1 MCVVFNGINNFK
13 YWIFVC
19 CSKIVLVVIWDEG
32 LRFMLFVL
40 NVFKRLGVID
50 LILVI
55 FWGLFVFVG
64 YVEINWFF
72 WVM

>member
-1 MCVVFNGINNFK
+1 M
-13 YWIFVC
+13 
-19 CSKIVLVVIWDEG
+19 VVIWDEG
-32 LRFMLFVL
+32 LRFVLFVL

-55 FWGLFVFVG
+55 VWGLFVFVG